1 MFISSRRKSGLF
13 CLLSFLLIVIS
24 SVDGQLDDNAANK
37 NGQQN
42 NKINSIKVNKIVTS
56 DSIEQPADSDRVVLS
71 KKYTNLNSKYV
82 TQSSVTSGPRVGL
95 YMGPK
100 KSEYKHC
107 SRTRIRKKISHSN
120 WHQLTSIVLW
130 NKTRALSTC
139 SKQQLRARNVLGCI

>member
-13 CLLSFLLIVIS
+13 CLLSFLLIVVS

-82 TQSSVTSGPRVGL
+82 TQSSATSGPRVGL

-100 KSEYKHC
+100 KSEYEPC
-107 SRTRIRKKISHSN
+107 SRTRIRKINLALK
-120 WHQLTSIVLW
+120 LTSINFNCSFEQ
-130 NKTRALSTC
+130 NKSPVDMLETTIES
-139 SKQQLRARNVLGCI
+139 